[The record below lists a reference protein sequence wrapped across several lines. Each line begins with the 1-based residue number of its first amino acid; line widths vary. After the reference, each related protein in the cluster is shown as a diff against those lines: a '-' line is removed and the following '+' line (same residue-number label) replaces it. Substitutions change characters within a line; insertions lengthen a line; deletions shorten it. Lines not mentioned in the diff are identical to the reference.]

1 MKYHKLKTLSFIN
14 NFFSSKELFKIPK
27 KQQVEE
33 RKRIEKELGKD
44 MYYTSSL
51 ICPTPFS
58 LLYRYLTV
66 CLMESDWFLFYL
78 TGMPKDK
85 DLEILEMIQDKSKQR
100 GENLSIIIHN
110 HHDWCVRV
118 IEEKLL
124 SSAFISIFVFIIS
137 TCSCWLGHRY
147 KEEEKSPSASPTI
160 NGGWGQVNIW

>member
-51 ICPTPFS
+51 ICPAFP

-66 CLMESDWFLFYL
+66 CLMESDLFLFYL

-124 SSAFISIFVFIIS
+124 SSAFICFLFLSFLHVAAGWDTGI
-137 TCSCWLGHRY
+137 R
-147 KEEEKSPSASPTI
+147 KRKRAPPPPPPSMEDEDR
-160 NGGWGQVNIW
+160 

>member
-51 ICPTPFS
+51 ICPAFP

-66 CLMESDWFLFYL
+66 CLMESDLFLFYL

-100 GENLSIIIHN
+100 GENS
-110 HHDWCVRV
+110 
-118 IEEKLL
+118 
-124 SSAFISIFVFIIS
+124 
-137 TCSCWLGHRY
+137 
-147 KEEEKSPSASPTI
+147 
-160 NGGWGQVNIW
+160 

>member
-1 MKYHKLKTLSFIN
+1 M
-14 NFFSSKELFKIPK
+14 
-27 KQQVEE
+27 EE

-66 CLMESDWFLFYL
+66 CLMESDSFLFYL

-124 SSAFISIFVFIIS
+124 SSAFISILFLSFLLVAAGWDTGI
-137 TCSCWLGHRY
+137 R
-147 KEEEKSPSASPTI
+147 KRKRAPPPPPPSMEDEDR
-160 NGGWGQVNIW
+160 